1 MSSDLVRGRAPSGP
15 FTQPE
20 SITDPD
26 RLASYLDDAAHV
38 PGGYAAALVE
48 PRSERDV
55 SEAVQRAT
63 RVLAIGAQSSLT
75 GGATPRGETL
85 ISTARLRTI
94 VDLADGRLRVG
105 AGVTLAEIDA
115 HLARRGALY
124 PPLPTWHGATIGGA
138 VATNAAGAA
147 TFKYG
152 TTRAWVDELTIV
164 LASGDVLDLRRGEAR
179 ADEQGTFEVQLG
191 SQTLKIPVP
200 RYRMPDVPKVSAGYY
215 ARPGMD
221 AIDLFIGAE
230 GTLGIV
236 TEATLRVRTMRPATA
251 LAFVT
256 LTDRKVALE
265 LVGRLRTAAMQS
277 WRTPGAR
284 GIDVSA
290 IEHMDARSLAII
302 REDGV
307 DRRLGV
313 EIDTGAVMGLLVAL
327 DLPSATAVDEACA
340 PLAAMLQEFDVPDAI
355 VAAPDD
361 HAAIER
367 LLALREAVPLGVNQR
382 IGRARRDIDPRI
394 EKTAA
399 DIIVPFE
406 RFGEMQ
412 ALFDEELQSRGLDGA
427 VWGHISDGNVHPNI
441 LPRSVAEMESGREAV
456 LAFGRAAM
464 RMGGSPLAEHGV
476 GRNET
481 KQKLLREMYGDD
493 GIEEMRAVKRIL
505 DPDWKLGSGVIFSR
519 VHLREQH
526 P

>member
-1 MSSDLVRGRAPSGP
+1 MARDTNTFDNVKFSTYLWSRA
-15 FTQPE
+15 
-20 SITDPD
+20 
-26 RLASYLDDAAHV
+26 
-38 PGGYAAALVE
+38 YAALQMVTLRE
-48 PRSERDV
+48 K
-55 SEAVQRAT
+55 
-63 RVLAIGAQSSLT
+63 AITTWRTQD
-75 GGATPRGETL
+75 PRGL
-85 ISTARLRTI
+85 
-94 VDLADGRLRVG
+94 
-105 AGVTLAEIDA
+105 
-115 HLARRGALY
+115 
-124 PPLPTWHGATIGGA
+124 
-138 VATNAAGAA
+138 
-147 TFKYG
+147 
-152 TTRAWVDELTIV
+152 
-164 LASGDVLDLRRGEAR
+164 
-179 ADEQGTFEVQLG
+179 
-191 SQTLKIPVP
+191 
-200 RYRMPDVPKVSAGYY
+200 
-215 ARPGMD
+215 
-221 AIDLFIGAE
+221 
-230 GTLGIV
+230 
-236 TEATLRVRTMRPATA
+236 
-251 LAFVT
+251 
-256 LTDRKVALE
+256 
-265 LVGRLRTAAMQS
+265 
-277 WRTPGAR
+277 
-284 GIDVSA
+284 DVSA

-313 EIDTGAVMGLLVAL
+313 EIDAGGVMGLLVAL
-327 DLPSATAVDEACA
+327 DLPPATTVDEACA

-481 KQKLLREMYGDD
+481 KQKLLREMYRDD

-519 VHLREQH
+519 A
-526 P
+526 